1 MVTFGDRILPR
12 KLNRKNVLKLVRNLH
27 KFKINRKNR
36 HKRSLVPV
44 CG

>member
-1 MVTFGDRILPR
+1 MFGDLEYCRE
-12 KLNRKNVLKLVRNLH
+12 LNRKNVLKLVRNLH